1 MPGIDLLQGELIQNL
16 RSSAKDTI
24 FMLMKEI
31 HIYVTRNIPIDFT
44 NAAMVAIPKKY
55 NSQTSEDIGR

>member
-31 HIYVTRNIPIDFT
+31 YVTGNIPIDFT